1 MKFPD
6 MLEVELGSPKCRDG
20 GVSRNKMASFAYQVH
35 HNHSRAEPMRVWE
48 FGNKINTHD
57 VLSCFG
63 NGEGMEL
70 TEWFSFL
77 RLRAKTHVAC
87 LAVLSNVL

>member
-6 MLEVELGSPKCRDG
+6 VLEVELGGPKHHDG
-20 GVSRNKMASFAYQVH
+20 GVSRNKMALFAYQVH
-35 HNHSRAEPMRVWE
+35 HNHSCIEPMRVWE

-57 VLSCFG
+57 IPSRFG

-70 TEWFSFL
+70 AKQFL
-77 RLRAKTHVAC
+77 F
-87 LAVLSNVL
+87 